1 LWYVLGVR
9 RIVVA
14 IDGPAGAGKSTVT
27 KRLAARLG
35 YQLLDTGAIYRAV
48 ALEARRR
55 GVPWTDPEALATI
68 AADLDIRFQMEG
80 ERNRMWLGGEEVTEA
95 IRTPEISD
103 GASQVSSHPPVRAAL
118 LDLQRRLGARGG
130 VVAEGRDIGTV
141 VFPGAEAK
149 FFLTASPEERARRR
163 CEELR
168 AKGMAVDYD
177 ATLEEIRIRDERDS
191 NRAVAPLVQAHD
203 AIRVDSTDVSVD
215 EIVERMVARI
225 VQLGG
230 IG

>member
-1 LWYVLGVR
+1 MK

-27 KRLAARLG
+27 RMLAARLG

-48 ALEARRR
+48 ALLARRR
-55 GVPWTDPEALATI
+55 GVDWSDGAGLAAI
-68 AADLDIRFQMEG
+68 AAGLDVRFQLDG
-80 ERNRMWLGGEEVTEA
+80 ERNRMWVGDEEVTDA

-103 GASQVSSHPPVRAAL
+103 GASQVSALPPVRAAL

-141 VFPGAEAK
+141 VFPAAAAK

-168 AKGMAVDYD
+168 ARGLQVDYQ
-177 ATLEEIRIRDERDS
+177 ATLEEIRIRDEGDS
-191 NRAVAPLVQAHD
+191 NRAVAPLVPAAD
-203 AIRVDSTDVSVD
+203 AIHVDSTGISVADVVD
-215 EIVERMVARI
+215 RMERAVTEAAAR
-225 VQLGG
+225 
-230 IG
+230 